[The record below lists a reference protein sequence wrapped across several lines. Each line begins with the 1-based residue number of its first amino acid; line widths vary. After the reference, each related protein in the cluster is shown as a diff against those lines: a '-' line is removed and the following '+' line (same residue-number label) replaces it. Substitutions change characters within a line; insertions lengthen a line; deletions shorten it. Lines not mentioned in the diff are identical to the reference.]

1 MLLTKVF
8 FFLKKGKVYYIKEI
22 GFLRISV
29 DWREQ
34 PPCTLVTAFSRTSLV
49 LERFCREFRI
59 PFKSQKQVSKTYRPK
74 NNNICLLMTLRF
86 FFLISYTSIAFT
98 DVAEIPFSREKLS

>member
-86 FFLISYTSIAFT
+86 FF
-98 DVAEIPFSREKLS
+98 